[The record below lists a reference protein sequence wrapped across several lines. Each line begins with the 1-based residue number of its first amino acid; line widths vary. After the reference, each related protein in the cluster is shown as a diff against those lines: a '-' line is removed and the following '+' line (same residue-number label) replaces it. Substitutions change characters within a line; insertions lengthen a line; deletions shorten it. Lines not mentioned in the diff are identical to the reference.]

1 MHFDEI
7 LRRIGEFG
15 TYQKIQFLLL
25 CFPVITSSWICFN
38 MVFVVAKQQHRCY
51 IPELNE
57 SFFHETSNNNY
68 SHQFLE
74 KLITSTDDSCTQY
87 KVSDFKEVLK
97 INNYN
102 ISQDILINQNLSVQQ
117 CQNGYIYEDPDPR
130 VTVITE
136 FDLVCDRKWLVS
148 NIKSVFMFGR
158 FVGTVF
164 FGQVS
169 DRFGRRLCFF
179 LTIALVL
186 MTGIVVTLAKN
197 VWLFIFLYFLQGVSQ
212 VGIYGCCFIFAMEI
226 IGPKYRMGSGFLLH
240 IVFSFGLIIL
250 AGISY
255 FVRDWS
261 HLELVINLPCILYIF
276 YWWLLPESVR
286 WLISR
291 KRFDEVDNLIEKI
304 ARMNKVNL
312 PAESLE
318 QLKNSAVEDA
328 NEEIPKTYTIIDL
341 VRTWDQAKISL
352 NVWWSWFINGML
364 YYGLSMNSVEM
375 DGNPY
380 LNFCLSALVEIP
392 AYLLCIFLLS
402 LVGRLKP
409 LFCFMVFGGLMC
421 MIASVMPAYLNWFKL
436 MLATV
441 GKFGATAAFGIVYI
455 MSAEIFPTVVR
466 NLGVGV
472 STLAAGLGGA
482 IAPFVLEFPGP
493 WSLLVL
499 GLVSIVTGILVL
511 FLPETKDMPLPQTI
525 EDSSAYIRSDSSG
538 QSTKKL
544 IYKKPKV
551 NRNLNNDS
559 CTEQIG
565 RAHV

>member
-1 MHFDEI
+1 
-7 LRRIGEFG
+7 
-15 TYQKIQFLLL
+15 
-25 CFPVITSSWICFN
+25 
-38 MVFVVAKQQHRCY
+38 
-51 IPELNE
+51 
-57 SFFHETSNNNY
+57 
-68 SHQFLE
+68 
-74 KLITSTDDSCTQY
+74 
-87 KVSDFKEVLK
+87 
-97 INNYN
+97 
-102 ISQDILINQNLSVQQ
+102 
-117 CQNGYIYEDPDPR
+117 
-130 VTVITE
+130 
-136 FDLVCDRKWLVS
+136 
-148 NIKSVFMFGR
+148 
-158 FVGTVF
+158 
-164 FGQVS
+164 
-169 DRFGRRLCFF
+169 
-179 LTIALVL
+179 
-186 MTGIVVTLAKN
+186 
-197 VWLFIFLYFLQGVSQ
+197 
-212 VGIYGCCFIFAMEI
+212 
-226 IGPKYRMGSGFLLH
+226 
-240 IVFSFGLIIL
+240 
-250 AGISY
+250 
-255 FVRDWS
+255 
-261 HLELVINLPCILYIF
+261 
-276 YWWLLPESVR
+276 
-286 WLISR
+286 
-291 KRFDEVDNLIEKI
+291 
-304 ARMNKVNL
+304 MNKVNL

-559 CTEQIG
+559 CTE
-565 RAHV
+565 RL

>member
-1 MHFDEI
+1 MNFDEI

-15 TYQKIQFLLL
+15 TYQKFQFFLL

-38 MVFVVAKQQHRCY
+38 MVFVVAKQQHRCN
-51 IPELNE
+51 IPEFNE
-57 SFFHETSNNNY
+57 TAFEETSGKNY
-68 SHQFLE
+68 SQEFLE
-74 KLITSTDDSCTQY
+74 KMITSTGDSCTQY
-87 KVSDFKEVLK
+87 KLSDF
-97 INNYN
+97 
-102 ISQDILINQNLSVQQ
+102 QDILKSPNYNLSKNTLANLNMSVEP
-117 CQNGYIYEDPDPR
+117 CQNGYVYQDPDPR
-130 VTVITE
+130 ITVITD

-179 LTIALVL
+179 LTIGLVL
-186 MTGIVVTLAKN
+186 LTGIIVTLAKN
-197 VWLFIFLYFLQGVSQ
+197 LWLFIFLYFLQGVSQ
-212 VGIYGCCFIFAMEI
+212 VGIYGCCFIIAMEI
-226 IGPKYRMGSGFLLH
+226 IGPKYRMGAGFLLH
-240 IVFSFGLIIL
+240 IVFSFGLILL
-250 AGISY
+250 AGVSY
-255 FVRDWS
+255 LIRDWS
-261 HLELVINLPCILYIF
+261 HLELMINLPCIFYIV

-312 PAESLE
+312 PAGSMEE
-318 QLKNSAVEDA
+318 LKNSAVEEEA
-328 NEEIPKTYTIIDL
+328 NEVAPKTYTVIDL
-341 VRTWDQAKISL
+341 LRTWKQAMISL
-352 NVWWSWFINGML
+352 NVWWSWFVNGML

-375 DGNPY
+375 DGDPY

-402 LVGRLKP
+402 LIGRLKP
-409 LFCFMVFGGLMC
+409 LFGFMVLGGIMC
-421 MIASVMPAYLNWFKL
+421 ITATVIPSNLTWLKL
-436 MLATV
+436 MLATI

-472 STLAAGLGGA
+472 ATLAAGLGGA

-493 WSLLVL
+493 WPLVVL
-499 GLVSIVTGILVL
+499 GLVSMFTGILVI
-511 FLPETKDMPLPQTI
+511 FALPETKDMPLPQTI
-525 EDSSAYIRSDSSG
+525 EDSMHNNRSDPSRVSP
-538 QSTKKL
+538 KKL
-544 IYKKPKV
+544 IYKKA
-551 NRNLNNDS
+551 NRTLNS
-559 CTEQIG
+559 EKI
-565 RAHV
+565 